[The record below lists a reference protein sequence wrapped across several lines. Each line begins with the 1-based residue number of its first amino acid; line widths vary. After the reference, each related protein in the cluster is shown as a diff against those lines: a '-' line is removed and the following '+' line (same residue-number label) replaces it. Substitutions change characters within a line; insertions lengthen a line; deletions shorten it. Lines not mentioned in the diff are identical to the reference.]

1 MNRYLLD
8 TDTVSFVLSN
18 HPATV
23 QRLRANQNNAAISI
37 VTVQEVFNG
46 WAGRLNT
53 AKTIEEIVF
62 LYDRL
67 FRTMAFFRGIP
78 ILNFDEKAAERF
90 QSLIQN
96 NPQLNKHKLQKDM
109 RIAAIAI
116 ANDAI
121 VVTRNQRDF
130 SLVPELTILDWS
142 VPDNGCP

>member
-1 MNRYLLD
+1 
-8 TDTVSFVLSN
+8 
-18 HPATV
+18 
-23 QRLRANQNNAAISI
+23 
-37 VTVQEVFNG
+37 
-46 WAGRLNT
+46 
-53 AKTIEEIVF
+53 
-62 LYDRL
+62 
-67 FRTMAFFRGIP
+67 MAFFRGIP